1 MICSTTA
8 KNQASYSSDILR
20 VPKLSHFSEAEKGV
34 TIWVS
39 VTIWVVIIMSG
50 DSYSYSRKIFRDLI
64 IKF

>member
-39 VTIWVVIIMSG
+39 VTIRVVTIWRCSIQ
-50 DSYSYSRKIFRDLI
+50 Y
-64 IKF
+64 